1 MPVSALSLAA
11 SGVRGMDREY
21 TITRTMNAWPVVRVG
36 DWSVLINVC
45 FWHLADIPIT
55 LPNVR
60 FWG

>member
-1 MPVSALSLAA
+1 VPVSALSLAA

-36 DWSVLINVC
+36 DWSVLINVSY
-45 FWHLADIPIT
+45 WPIADIPT
-55 LPNVR
+55 ALANVR